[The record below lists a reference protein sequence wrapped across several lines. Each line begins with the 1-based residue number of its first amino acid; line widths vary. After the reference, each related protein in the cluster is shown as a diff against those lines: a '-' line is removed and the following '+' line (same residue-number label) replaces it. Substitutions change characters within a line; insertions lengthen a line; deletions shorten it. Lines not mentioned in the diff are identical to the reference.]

1 LSYSSRKDLH
11 ERQTNNF
18 LVAGE
23 VAGVAVSNIGE
34 GSKKTRVDLK
44 RTVLHGCGLGTGPND
59 GSIAGRGV
67 PGVRILGKEEG

>member
-1 LSYSSRKDLH
+1 LSYSSQKNHH
-11 ERQTNNF
+11 EYQANNF

-34 GSKKTRVDLK
+34 WSKKTRVDLK
-44 RTVLHGCGLGTGPND
+44 RTVLHGCGLGTAPND

-67 PGVRILGKEEG
+67 PDIRILGKEEC